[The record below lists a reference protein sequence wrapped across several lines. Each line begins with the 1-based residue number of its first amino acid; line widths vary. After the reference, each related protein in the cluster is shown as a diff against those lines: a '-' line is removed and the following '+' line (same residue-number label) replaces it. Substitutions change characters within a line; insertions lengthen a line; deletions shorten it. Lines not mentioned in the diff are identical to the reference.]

1 MVKKTDMTGSFRN
14 VRGDRIK
21 TIYKEMG
28 LSQGKLAGELN
39 MPQSA
44 ISEMVNGRRT
54 VTETTAR
61 AIVEKFPKYRFE
73 WLMGYDDYK
82 TLMDLN
88 LAIYQQAQHEGNLL
102 DIGFFYFA
110 KLNGYAVEHPD
121 FSKAQYVDE
130 ALDLVNHGYRISKG
144 EQTRQLS
151 IHELRDLENDI
162 CDYIGYRLDRY
173 MEKGR

>member
-1 MVKKTDMTGSFRN
+1 MKKADLTESFHS
-14 VRGDRIK
+14 VRGERVK
-21 TIYKEMG
+21 TIYKELG
-28 LSQGKLAGELN
+28 LTQGKFADRLN
-39 MPQSA
+39 MQQSA
-44 ISEMVNGRRT
+44 ISEMVNNVRT

-61 AIVEKFPKYRFE
+61 AIVQVFPQYRFE

-110 KLNGYAVEHPD
+110 KLNGYTVEHPD
-121 FSKAQYVDE
+121 YSKALYVGE
-130 ALDLVNHGYRISKG
+130 ALNLVNHGYRITKG
-144 EQTRQLS
+144 DQSRQLS
-151 IHELRDLENDI
+151 INELRDLENDI

>member
-1 MVKKTDMTGSFRN
+1 MKKADLTESFHS
-14 VRGDRIK
+14 VRGERIK
-21 TIYKEMG
+21 TIYQELN
-28 LSQGKLAGELN
+28 LSQGELAERVN
-39 MPQSA
+39 MKQSA
-44 ISEMVNGRRT
+44 ISEMVNGKRT

-61 AIVEKFPKYRFE
+61 AIVEEFPQYRFE

-82 TLMDLN
+82 TLKDLN

-121 FSKAQYVDE
+121 FSKAHYVDE
-130 ALDLVNHGYRISKG
+130 ALDLINHGYRITKG
-144 EQTRQLS
+144 DQSRQLS
-151 IHELRDLENDI
+151 INELRDLEIDI